1 MAIHPFSVVPYPLCI
16 GLQMC
21 MSGAGTIST
30 PVIQGAKLAV
40 TGKYL
45 GQVVFADNQDFCTLL
60 GNLRHPCPIPI
71 TANSLDACSLVKAS
85 FPVNIGVKMQFLATN
100 GDAGVIFCQT
110 GKTINSLEI
119 AFGF

>member
-1 MAIHPFSVVPYPLCI
+1 
-16 GLQMC
+16 
-21 MSGAGTIST
+21 MSGAGTLST

-45 GQVVFADNQDFCTLL
+45 GQVVFTDNQDFCTLL

-110 GKTINSLEI
+110 ATLVGNPC
-119 AFGF
+119 